1 MLAEVDVCLFGVR
14 SSQYFRHK
22 KTRRSRQ
29 EQYSTHEVD
38 GSEYESPASTPSMS
52 SNSIS
57 SSYSLLL
64 LLSALK
70 LSVRGMAGHGS
81 PERSVVLIFG

>member
-1 MLAEVDVCLFGVR
+1 MLALVDVCLFGVR
-14 SSQYFRHK
+14 SSQYFRHM
-22 KTRRSRQ
+22 KTCRSRQ
-29 EQYSTHEVD
+29 EQYNTHEVD
-38 GSEYESPASTPSMS
+38 GSEYESPTSTPSMS

-81 PERSVVLIFG
+81 TERFVVLIFG